1 MRRMAMDKTKEKRKE
16 QLAVQVSREKIMALK
31 IYAAK
36 NRTNVSAVI
45 RELIDN
51 FLEKTE
57 IE

>member
-1 MRRMAMDKTKEKRKE
+1 
-16 QLAVQVSREKIMALK
+16 MALK

-45 RELIDN
+45 RELIDE
-51 FLEKTE
+51 FLEKAG

>member
-1 MRRMAMDKTKEKRKE
+1 MTDKTKEKRKE
-16 QLAVQVSREKIMALK
+16 QLAVQVSREKITALK

-45 RELIDN
+45 RELIDK